1 LSPHEYSD
9 KIIGLP
15 AFLLRKGVGDINFSD
30 ILHEA
35 EEYNDQQSN
44 IDLKI
49 FVNF

>member
-9 KIIGLP
+9 KISGVL

-35 EEYNDQQSN
+35 EEDNDQQSN

-49 FVNF
+49 SVNF